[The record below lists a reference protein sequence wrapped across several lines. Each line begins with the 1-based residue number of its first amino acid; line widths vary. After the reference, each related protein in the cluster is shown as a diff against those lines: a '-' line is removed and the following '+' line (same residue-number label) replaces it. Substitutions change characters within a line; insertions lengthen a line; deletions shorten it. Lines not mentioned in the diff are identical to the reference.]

1 MNLSHT
7 SASRALPFL
16 MTIALLGC
24 KSDDQSE
31 SAPPPE
37 PEAKSAQISN
47 EYTATAEVT
56 AIEREQR
63 VVTLRREDGSLFALQ
78 VGSTARNFDQLE
90 VGDTLRVRYKE
101 QLAASLRPAGESARE
116 VEGVVGAGLTEAG
129 DKPGGGL
136 AVGMSARVKLESI
149 DLERDIVVFSLASG
163 ELVAHRI
170 ATPEGRDFVKGLKVG
185 AVVQLDYA
193 TALAISVEEL

>member
-1 MNLSHT
+1 MNLSHK
-7 SASRALPFL
+7 SASRTLPFL
-16 MTIALLGC
+16 MAIALLGC
-24 KSDDQSE
+24 KSDDQAE

-149 DLERDIVVFSLASG
+149 DLERDIVVFRSPRASSSPT
-163 ELVAHRI
+163 ASR
-170 ATPEGRDFVKGLKVG
+170 PPRG
-185 AVVQLDYA
+185 ADSSRA
-193 TALAISVEEL
+193 